1 MLEAITN
8 QYMVL
13 VKCLTFN
20 QAAYIEDAMNGFC
33 MQKTTF
39 PFVCG
44 IIDDASTDG
53 EPDIIK
59 NYLQLNFDLEDKSFV
74 RNEETNDYVMT
85 LARHKTNKNCSFVV
99 FFLKYN
105 HYQIHKPKAP
115 YLNKLINSKYIA
127 ICEGDDYW
135 IDPLKLQKQVFFL
148 ENNLSYNMVYTKYK
162 ERHNDIIK
170 DGSWNLLEGN
180 CLKPYLLRKGFIPT
194 ASVMFRNNFLFD
206 LDYKNKNFPLGDVP
220 IWIQLMHSGPI
231 KLLPDVTT
239 AYRILE
245 GSASHPKNFLKGMLF
260 DLGAHECRK
269 YFSDKY
275 GYKDISSILE
285 KEINVIK
292 LYIELYNGSILSF
305 FKSKPWKYGIKPR
318 TILAILKMRI
328 LNR

>member
-1 MLEAITN
+1 MEPIN
-8 QYMVL
+8 FL
-13 VKCLTFN
+13 VRVNCITFN
-20 QAAYIEDAMNGFC
+20 QAPYIEDAMNGFT

-39 PFVCG
+39 PFICTIV
-44 IIDDASTDG
+44 DDASTDG
-53 EPDIIK
+53 EQEVIAK
-59 NYLQLNFDLEDKSFV
+59 YLKDHFNLEDKAIV
-74 RNEETNDYVMT
+74 RQEETDDYVQT
-85 LARHKTNKNCSFVV
+85 FARHKSNHNCYFIVHY
-99 FFLKYN
+99 LKYN
-105 HYQIHKPKAP
+105 HFSIKKTKMSYIQKWC
-115 YLNKLINSKYIA
+115 NTKYTA

-135 IDPLKLQKQVFFL
+135 IDPLKLQKQVDYL

-162 ERHNDIIK
+162 ERHNDIVK

-194 ASVMFRNNFLFD
+194 ASVMYRSNFMFNY
-206 LDYKNKNFPLGDVP
+206 DYRKKNFPLGDVP
-220 IWIQLMHSGPI
+220 LWIQLMHSGPI

-239 AYRILE
+239 VYRILE
-245 GSASHPKNFLKGMLF
+245 GSASHPKKFLKGMLF

-305 FKSKPWKYGIKPR
+305 LKSKPWKYGIKPR

>member
-1 MLEAITN
+1 MEPIN
-8 QYMVL
+8 FL
-13 VKCLTFN
+13 VRISCITFN
-20 QAAYIEDAMNGFC
+20 QASYIEDAMNGFT

-39 PFVCG
+39 PFICNIV
-44 IIDDASTDG
+44 DDASIDG
-53 EPDIIK
+53 EQEVIA
-59 NYLQLNFDLEDKSFV
+59 NYLKDNFDLEDKAFV
-74 RNEETNDYVMT
+74 RQEETDDYVQT
-85 LARHKTNKNCSFVV
+85 LARHKSNHNCYFFVL
-99 FFLKYN
+99 FLKYN
-105 HYQIHKPKAP
+105 HYSIKKSKASYNKWTTK
-115 YLNKLINSKYIA
+115 YLA

-135 IDPLKLQKQVFFL
+135 IDPLKLQKQVDFL
-148 ENNLSYNMVYTKYK
+148 ENNPAYNMVYTKYK
-162 ERHNDIIK
+162 ERHNDIVK

-194 ASVMFRNNFLFD
+194 ASVMFRSNFKFD
-206 LDYKNKNFPLGDVP
+206 LDYKKINFKLGDVP
-220 IWIQLMHSGPI
+220 TWIQLMHSGPI

-239 AYRILE
+239 VYRVLE
-245 GSASHPKNFLKGMLF
+245 GSASHPKDFLKGMLF

-275 GYKDISSILE
+275 GYKDISCILE

-305 FKSKPWKYGIKPR
+305 FKSKPWKYGIKSR